1 MTHFLFKVKVIPVT
15 TVDPTVERLKM
26 VKQAEEESRAEAR
39 REAMRQKMREK
50 QLRKGISAGY
60 LEDQEDDENSFSL
73 NAIKVNIKNTLSRD
87 IEPLFRT
94 VIVTI
99 EHHIVMMQALV
110 MTNPTQIVVVHMLVL
125 LVLNHLTRMIMM
137 KVESALEILHKIQPH
152 QKLKN
157 QNVKSLT
164 ILMMMKMTEVKSRIL
179 IKILIQII
187 ILIRIRLIK
196 LKLPF
201 FSVTNKAI

>member
-1 MTHFLFKVKVIPVT
+1 
-15 TVDPTVERLKM
+15 M

-73 NAIKVNIKNTLSRD
+73 NAIKVNIKKRHHVTRTH
-87 IEPLFRT
+87 FRT

-99 EHHIVMMQALV
+99 ERHIEMMQARV
-110 MTNPTQIVVVHMLVL
+110 MTNRTQIAVVHMLVL
-125 LVLNHLTRMIMM
+125 LVSNHLTTMTMM
-137 KVESALEILHKIQPH
+137 KVENALEILHKIQPH

-157 QNVKSLT
+157 QNVKLLT
-164 ILMMMKMTEVKSRIL
+164 TLMTMKMMEVKSQIL

-187 ILIRIRLIK
+187 ILIRIRIIK